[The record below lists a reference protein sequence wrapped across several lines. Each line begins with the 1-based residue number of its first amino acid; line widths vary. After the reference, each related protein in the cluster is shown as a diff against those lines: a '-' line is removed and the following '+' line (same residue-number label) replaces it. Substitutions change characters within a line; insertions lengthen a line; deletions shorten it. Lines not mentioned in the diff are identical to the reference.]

1 MQINTILIQ
10 LIRFSEK
17 TATEED
23 FQLQP
28 METVFRCG
36 LVFCSSKERNNL
48 FGVVLPSSSSFHAL
62 IAPFLDIFYSIDMSS
77 SIIPKAI
84 LGKKPLIGVRI
95 KLLQAVLK
103 KDLTSHKS
111 NHIC

>member
-17 TATEED
+17 TATEEE

-28 METVFRCG
+28 METVFRRG

-62 IAPFLDIFYSIDMSS
+62 IAPFLDIFLLYWYVFFHNT
-77 SIIPKAI
+77 K
-84 LGKKPLIGVRI
+84 GNTWKK
-95 KLLQAVLK
+95 
-103 KDLTSHKS
+103 TSNWSKNKTTTS
-111 NHIC
+111 CIEERFDQS